1 MPDSDAIIKLTTKR
15 PKQSRSIA
23 STNRMLDSA
32 EQIFATSGPDGL
44 TVEAVTTM
52 AGTSVGSFYSR
63 FVNRDGLLFAMHE
76 RFIQRMDQF
85 IESISEKAASRRTIR
100 EAIKVIIKGYYQLMQ
115 DNRNSITFFMLFK
128 ADDSKLKERGVLAN
142 AAAAGKFKRVMKKFE
157 SEINHPDP
165 EIAADFAFRFL
176 IAMLV
181 QQIMFQPAEV
191 TGRSCSE
198 AKLIVEISR
207 MMTEYFD
214 IS

>member
-1 MPDSDAIIKLTTKR
+1 
-15 PKQSRSIA
+15 
-23 STNRMLDSA
+23 
-32 EQIFATSGPDGL
+32 
-44 TVEAVTTM
+44 M

>member
-32 EQIFATSGPDGL
+32 EQIFATSGQDGL

-85 IESISEKAASRRTIR
+85 IETISEKAASRRTIR
-100 EAIKVIIKGYYQLMQ
+100 EAIKVIVKGYYQLMQ